1 MSLDPLKKGDN
12 FHANALK
19 KEPTCES
26 SGPTLNHGVDD
37 DDDLIPT
44 EELTLSQVPPP
55 NADREQLEQF
65 CLTVDGYQGGRFT
78 PDDLLAEADRVER
91 NGLEHASLDDLRIAA
106 FVRQRELRWSSMDSG
121 QFDER
126 LLRSIRV
133 LVGEIRH
140 RVAGGAQKAS

>member
-1 MSLDPLKKGDN
+1 VKAHDLRSLIVVSDDN
-12 FHANALK
+12 L
-19 KEPTCES
+19 
-26 SGPTLNHGVDD
+26 V
-37 DDDLIPT
+37 PT
-44 EELTLSQVPPP
+44 EELTLAQVPPP

-121 QFDER
+121 HFDEK
-126 LLRSIRV
+126 LVRSIRS
-133 LVGEIRH
+133 LVDEIR
-140 RVAGGAQKAS
+140 RRIEESAQLGS